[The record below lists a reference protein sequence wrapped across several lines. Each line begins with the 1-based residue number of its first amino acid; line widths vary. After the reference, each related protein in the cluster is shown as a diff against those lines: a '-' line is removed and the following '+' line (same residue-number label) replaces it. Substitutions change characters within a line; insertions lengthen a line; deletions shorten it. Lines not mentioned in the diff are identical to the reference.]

1 MNEPMLGGYNFFLYI
16 RQFQLSSYL
25 LFASSSYYYSYFQL
39 YYLLRISLKKSNV
52 GFQYDWIFV
61 TINIC

>member
-16 RQFQLSSYL
+16 RQFQLSAYL

-39 YYLLRISLKKSNV
+39 
-52 GFQYDWIFV
+52 
-61 TINIC
+61 